1 MSKVIG
7 ITGSIAC
14 GKSYVSNYLISLGY
28 EVIDTD
34 LISHKITEDNSK
46 YLPLIED
53 NFPSTVINNKLDRK
67 KLSNII
73 FNDANKRKELNN
85 ILHPIILNEVI
96 MMINSS
102 HSDIIFLDVPL
113 MFEAHFDSICDKIIC
128 VYTDYNIQIE
138 RLIKRDNITK
148 DEAILRINS
157 QMDLKKKMELSD
169 YLIYSINDYDKVN
182 QNILNVLNKIKE
194 EYYA

>member
-46 YLPLIED
+46 YLPLIEE
-53 NFPSTVINNKLDRK
+53 NFPSTVIDNKLDRK

-73 FNDANKRKELNN
+73 FNDANKREELNN
-85 ILHPIILNEVI
+85 ILHPIILNEVK

-102 HSDIIFLDVPL
+102 HSDIIFVDVPL

-138 RLIKRDNITK
+138 RLIKRDNISC

>member
-14 GKSYVSNYLISLGY
+14 GKSYVSNYLTSLGY

-73 FNDANKRKELNN
+73 FNDAKKREELNN

-138 RLIKRDNITK
+138 RLIKRDNISR

-169 YLIYSINDYDKVN
+169 YLIYSINNYDKVN